1 MNNSNV
7 DLSDFTPI
15 DDLARAE
22 TMPARWYSD
31 PQILGLEKQRI
42 FWKTWQPVGRA
53 DMVARVGDFF
63 ACEVVGEPLVITRGQ
78 DNRLRAFYNVC
89 RHRAMLVAKG
99 KGNRRSLQCMY
110 HGWTYGLDGR
120 LLNAPEF
127 EGVENWQK
135 EAICLPEV
143 QVAEWGPFIF
153 VNLDPAA
160 PPMHETSYG
169 KI

>member
-1 MNNSNV
+1 
-7 DLSDFTPI
+7 
-15 DDLARAE
+15 
-22 TMPARWYSD
+22 MPSRWYTD
-31 PQILGLEKQRI
+31 RP
-42 FWKTWQPVGRA
+42 FWNWKKNKSSGKRGKPVGRA

-63 ACEVVGEPLVITRGQ
+63 ACEVVGEPLVITRDQ
-78 DNRLRAFYNVC
+78 DHKLRAFYNVC

-127 EGVENWQK
+127 DGVENWQK
-135 EAICLPEV
+135 DQVCLPEV

-153 VNLDPAA
+153 VNLDLAA
-160 PPMHETSYG
+160 IPLHATSYG
-169 KI
+169 KIGAEIQS